1 MTNRVINVAA
11 AAAVASGL
19 FAVGAAA
26 VADDGTDNPQARTE
40 AVAARGGAEGTTRCD
55 GKRNINLKTRIN
67 STPFTFSETGVDAAD
82 QQVPG
87 MVVKFRGPRTGTDT
101 FLVTFSAES
110 QLNGGL
116 NSADWM
122 GIETHLDGTPIQPYT
137 AVGDVYA
144 FTSSDLW
151 QSNSAQFC
159 VRVGKGKHTLRVL
172 ANLHDGSSD
181 STLSG
186 WLDDATMSVLRFE

>member
-1 MTNRVINVAA
+1 MQNRAINVVAA
-11 AAAVASGL
+11 AAITTGF

-26 VADDGTDNPQARTE
+26 VANDGTGNPQGRGGS
-40 AVAARGGAEGTTRCD
+40 VAAKAAEGITRCD

-67 STPFTFSETGVDAAD
+67 SSPFTFTETGVDAED
-82 QQVPG
+82 QAVPG
-87 MVVKFRGPRTGTDT
+87 MVVTFRGPRKGTDT

-116 NSADWM
+116 NTADWM
-122 GIETHLDGTPIQPYT
+122 GIETHLDGVPIQPYT
-137 AVGDVYA
+137 AAGDVYA
-144 FTSSDLW
+144 FTSTDLW

-159 VRVGKGKHTLRVL
+159 VRVGKGKHQLRVL
-172 ANLHDGSSD
+172 ANLHDGGND

-186 WLDDATMSVLRFE
+186 WLDDATMSVLRFD

>member
-1 MTNRVINVAA
+1 MQNRANNVVA

-26 VADDGTDNPQARTE
+26 VANDGTGNPQGRGE
-40 AVAARGGAEGTTRCD
+40 SVAARAAEGVTRCD
-55 GKRNINLKTRIN
+55 GGRHINLKTRIN
-67 STPFTFSETGVDAAD
+67 STPFTFSETGVDSAD

-87 MVVKFRGPRTGTDT
+87 MVVTFRGPRRGTDA

-110 QLNGGL
+110 QLNGA
-116 NSADWM
+116 NSSSDWM

-137 AVGDVYA
+137 AAGDVYA
-144 FTSSDLW
+144 FTSTDLW

-159 VRVGKGKHTLRVL
+159 VRVGKGKHQLRVQ
-172 ANLHDGSSD
+172 ANLHDGASD

-186 WLDDATMSVLRFE
+186 WLDDATMSVLRFD

>member
-11 AAAVASGL
+11 VAAVAGGL
-19 FAVGAAA
+19 FAVGTTA
-26 VADDGTDNPQARTE
+26 VADDRTGNPQARG
-40 AVAARGGAEGTTRCD
+40 ASVAAKTAEGTTRCD

-67 STPFTFSETGVDAAD
+67 STPFTFSETGVDAED

-87 MVVKFRGPRTGTDT
+87 MVVRFKGPRTGTDT

>member
-11 AAAVASGL
+11 AATLAGGL
-19 FAVGAAA
+19 FAVGTTA
-26 VADDGTDNPQARTE
+26 VANDGTGNPQGRGE
-40 AVAARGGAEGTTRCD
+40 SIAAKAAEGTTRCD

-67 STPFTFSETGVDAAD
+67 SNPFTFSETGVDAAD
-82 QQVPG
+82 QAVPG
-87 MVVKFRGPRTGTDT
+87 MVVNFRGPRRGTDT

-116 NSADWM
+116 NNSDWM

-144 FTSSDLW
+144 FTSTDLW
-151 QSNSAQFC
+151 QSNAAQFC
-159 VRVGKGKHTLRVL
+159 VRVGKGKHQLRVF
-172 ANLHDGSSD
+172 ANLHDGGND

-186 WLDDATMSVLRFE
+186 WLDDATMSVLRFD